1 MQGRIVAPY
10 SRDGIIAQQDEDTLV
25 VNQQLSEWEDYVHS
39 FYIICS
45 SSLVSV
51 RYVSYM
57 YNVAYNIIYKP
68 WLSIGLLKSVKH
80 KNKLYR
86 KYIRFPL
93 IENESQ
99 YKTYKNKLNHSIRIA
114 KRLYYEQQ
122 LTISKSNIKTTWK
135 ILNKILNKKQSQHFL
150 II

>member
-51 RYVSYM
+51 RVRYVSYM
-57 YNVAYNIIYKP
+57 YNVAYNII
-68 WLSIGLLKSVKH
+68 
-80 KNKLYR
+80 
-86 KYIRFPL
+86 
-93 IENESQ
+93 Q
-99 YKTYKNKLNHSIRIA
+99 T
-114 KRLYYEQQ
+114 
-122 LTISKSNIKTTWK
+122 
-135 ILNKILNKKQSQHFL
+135 L
-150 II
+150 IIYRYSQVRKTQKQTL